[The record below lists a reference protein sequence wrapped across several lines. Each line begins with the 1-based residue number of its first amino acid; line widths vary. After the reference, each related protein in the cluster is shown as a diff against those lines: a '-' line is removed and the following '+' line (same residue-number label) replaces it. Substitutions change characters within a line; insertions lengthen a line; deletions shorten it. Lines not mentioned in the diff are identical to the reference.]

1 MTMNGLCATNRGQ
14 MSEEMWNDYVSHLE
28 MRNRQEQEKLE
39 LEKQRMKSY
48 KESLIQDIL
57 ERSNNHSLEDL
68 QRMTVRSLERIYDY
82 V

>member
-1 MTMNGLCATNRGQ
+1 MNGLCVTNREQ
-14 MSEEMWNDYVSHLE
+14 MSDEMWNDYVSHLE

-68 QRMTVRSLERIYDY
+68 QRLTVRSLERIFDY

>member
-1 MTMNGLCATNRGQ
+1 MNGLCATNRGQ

-39 LEKQRMKSY
+39 LEKQRMRAY
-48 KESLIQDIL
+48 RETLIQDIL
-57 ERSNNHSLEDL
+57 ARSNNHSIEDL
-68 QRMTVRSLERIYDY
+68 QRMTVRSLERIYDN

>member
-1 MTMNGLCATNRGQ
+1 MNGLCATNRGQ

-28 MRNRQEQEKLE
+28 MRNRQEQEKLG

-48 KESLIQDIL
+48 KEILIQDIL
-57 ERSNNHSLEDL
+57 ERSNNHTLYEL
-68 QRMTVRSLERIYDY
+68 QRLSVRSLERIYDY

>member
-1 MTMNGLCATNRGQ
+1 MNGLCVTNRGQ
-14 MSEEMWNDYVSHLE
+14 MSAEMWNDYVSHLE

-48 KESLIQDIL
+48 KESLIQEIL
-57 ERSNNHSLEDL
+57 ERNNNHSLEDL
-68 QRMTVRSLERIYDY
+68 QRMTVRSLERIFDY

>member
-1 MTMNGLCATNRGQ
+1 MNNYIMNRSEMTEQ
-14 MSEEMWNDYVSHLE
+14 EWNSYVSHLE

-39 LEKQRMKSY
+39 LEKQRMRAY
-48 KESLIQDIL
+48 KETLIQDIL
-57 ERSNNHSLEDL
+57 QRSNSHSLEDL

>member
-1 MTMNGLCATNRGQ
+1 MNGLCVTNRGQ
-14 MSEEMWNDYVSHLE
+14 MTEQEWEKYVSHLE

-39 LEKQRMKSY
+39 LEKQRMRAY
-48 KESLIQDIL
+48 KETLIQDIL

-68 QRMTVRSLERIYDY
+68 QRMTVRSLERIFDY

>member
-1 MTMNGLCATNRGQ
+1 MNGLCMIHRGQ
-14 MSEEMWNDYVSHLE
+14 MTDEMWNNYVLHLE
-28 MRNRQEQEKLE
+28 KRNREEQEKLE

-57 ERSNNHSLEDL
+57 ERSNNHTLEEL
-68 QRMTVRSLERIYDY
+68 QRLTVRILERIYDY

>member
-1 MTMNGLCATNRGQ
+1 MNGLCATNRGQ

-28 MRNRQEQEKLE
+28 MRNRQEQEKLG

-57 ERSNNHSLEDL
+57 ERSNNYSLEEL
-68 QRMTVRSLERIYDY
+68 QRLTVRSLERIYDY